1 MFEQVEDYPVD
12 PIMIGAD
19 YFAADPRKDK
29 LNLTVGIYQNAHGQ
43 TPVLEA
49 VKLAEQKLTNNCISA
64 EQIRIP
70 ASCVL

>member
-29 LNLTVGIYQNAHGQ
+29 LNLTVGIYQDAHGPNACSRSRQ
-43 TPVLEA
+43 A
-49 VKLAEQKLTNNCISA
+49 G
-64 EQIRIP
+64 
-70 ASCVL
+70 

>member
-1 MFEQVEDYPVD
+1 MFEQVEEYPVD

-29 LNLTVGIYQNAHGQ
+29 LNLTVGIYQDEQGQ

-49 VKLAEQKLTNNCISA
+49 ASWPNKSWS
-64 EQIRIP
+64 RP
-70 ASCVL
+70 ANPTSP